1 MVGIFK
7 KDYLIGLLATVGVV
21 LAAAY
26 MLWLA
31 KRVIFGVTTNR
42 DLKVFKDL
50 NAIEISILSILALLT
65 IIFGFWTDP
74 IFNTISVSVDNVIMN
89 YEQNLNK
96 NLISGL

>member
-1 MVGIFK
+1 
-7 KDYLIGLLATVGVV
+7 
-21 LAAAY
+21 

-31 KRVIFGVTTNR
+31 KRVIFGVTTNK

>member
-1 MVGIFK
+1 
-7 KDYLIGLLATVGVV
+7 
-21 LAAAY
+21 

-31 KRVIFGVTTNR
+31 KRVIFGVTTNK
-42 DLKVFKDL
+42 DLKVFKNL